1 MKLPKKYDY
10 LEIHPE
16 LEKAISILTTTND
29 NMCIIGCAGS
39 GKTEFLKLLT
49 DREVY
54 PHNVIT
60 CCPTGIAAVNASTE
74 GIKAQTIHS
83 LFRLPPMSVIP
94 IEKLKVIGDKVEM
107 FRALHT
113 LVIDEI
119 SMVNSDLLTKLVHL
133 LNMYRNNESVRFI
146 ILGDPSQLS
155 PILSTQEERSYIDD
169 MYPSKFFFGADIFNY
184 MHVLHFTK
192 IFRQKDI
199 EFKEILNR
207 FRHDKATDLDYM
219 FLNER
224 VMPYDE
230 FIKDRDAVYIAMT
243 NKTVDR
249 VNNRYVE
256 SNVNSETVYEGK
268 SNGYNEKEMIVPQKL
283 VLKVGVQI
291 MLVANNQQ
299 EGYYNGLLGKVGALY
314 NDAIIVTTSKGT
326 FTIKPFTWEKYSYTY
341 DKSSKQ
347 IMAKVV
353 GRYTQFPVK
362 VAHAMTSHK
371 TQGLTLEN
379 VYLDLERGTF
389 SSGQLYTALSRVTS
403 IEGLGLARAIRKR
416 DSRLSPEVKKFYKS
430 IDTIPEVEYHEEE
443 MEEMPF

>member
-1 MKLPKKYDY
+1 MKLPEKYDY
-10 LEIHPE
+10 LDIHPE
-16 LEKAISILTTTND
+16 LEKAIEVLTTTND
-29 NMCIIGCAGS
+29 NMCVIGPGGS
-39 GKTEFLKLLT
+39 GKSTFLQLIT

-83 LFRLPPMSVIP
+83 LFRLPPMGVIP
-94 IEKLKVIGDKVEM
+94 MEKVRVIGDKIAM

-119 SMVNSDLLTKLVHL
+119 SMVNSDLLTKVVHL
-133 LNMYRNNESVRFI
+133 LNMYRNNEPVRFI
-146 ILGDPSQLS
+146 VLGDPSQLA

-192 IFRQKDI
+192 IFRQKDAF
-199 EFKEILNR
+199 FKEVLNR
-207 FRHDKATDLDYM
+207 FRHSKATDADYE
-219 FLNER
+219 FLNSR
-224 VMPYDE
+224 VMPYEE

-243 NKTVDR
+243 NRVVDR
-249 VNNRYVE
+249 VNSKYVDNNPNAE
-256 SNVNSETVYEGK
+256 MVYEGK
-268 SNGYNEKEMIVPQKL
+268 ATGYNPKEMIVPQQL
-283 VLKVGVQI
+283 TLKVGVQI
-291 MLVANNQQ
+291 MIVANNHQ

-314 NDAIIVTTSKGT
+314 RDSIVVATNKGS
-326 FTIKPFTWEKYSYTY
+326 FTIKPFTWEKYKYTY
-341 DKSSKQ
+341 DKPTKQ
-347 IMAKVV
+347 IMAKTV

-379 VYLDLERGTF
+379 VFLDLERGTF

-403 IEGLGLARAIRKR
+403 VEGLGLARAIRKR
-416 DSRLSPEVKKFYKS
+416 DSRLSPEVKKFYKH
-430 IDTIPEVEYHEEE
+430 IDTEPEVVYYEEE
-443 MEEMPF
+443 MEVMPF